1 MSACDDSGMENVVD
15 IDHAEEQRKQRVAK
29 GIIDMLRT
37 LAEVT
42 PGTPVPAMAFR
53 LLAIEQA
60 KSDGLV
66 LVSTVM
72 RGGFA
77 RRFVQISSKGRHL
90 VAGLAK
96 VQS

>member
-1 MSACDDSGMENVVD
+1 
-15 IDHAEEQRKQRVAK
+15 
-29 GIIDMLRT
+29 
-37 LAEVT
+37 
-42 PGTPVPAMAFR
+42 MAFR

-77 RRFVQISSKGRHL
+77 RRFVQISGKGRQL